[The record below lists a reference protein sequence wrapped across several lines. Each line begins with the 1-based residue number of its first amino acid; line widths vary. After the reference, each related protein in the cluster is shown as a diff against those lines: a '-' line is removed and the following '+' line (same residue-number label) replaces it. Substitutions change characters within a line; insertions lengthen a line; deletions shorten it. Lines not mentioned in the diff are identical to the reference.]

1 MKDAW
6 KMGIHYITYRKW
18 QRHLAEG
25 YMQDDME
32 LVDREI
38 ADIERLYRKLHIRF
52 LIFTDF
58 SPTIQRAFC
67 LAAKN
72 LHIPVAHYEHTCV
85 YNFLSDGQALKF
97 FQTYAKDFTDTFWYW
112 SEKNQEK
119 VIRLG
124 IADRDKSRVIGYPY
138 RVNRLDME
146 KKNSVLW
153 IGDGDTHFSKTP
165 EVYYHLAEAVFAY
178 CKEHGI
184 GFTYRPH
191 PREKKSFYTGLVE
204 KGMSLSSKSLAE
216 DLEGN
221 RIVIGGK
228 TTCVLEAGLYED
240 IAIQLN
246 WDSEIVGAYL
256 FDNAYVLDDNEEGL
270 ILTLQKA
277 VAGEIPAKPVPEESL
292 LVGGCAARAKEA
304 IEEAL

>member
-1 MKDAW
+1 
-6 KMGIHYITYRKW
+6 
-18 QRHLAEG
+18 
-25 YMQDDME
+25 ME

-97 FQTYAKDFTDTFWYW
+97 FQTYARDFTDTFWYW

-165 EVYYHLAEAVFAY
+165 EVYYHLTEAVFAY
-178 CKEHGI
+178 CNKHGI

-204 KGMSLSSKSLAE
+204 KGMPLSSKSLAE